1 MAATIQVLTALG
13 AVAAAIVLGGMIGF
27 AGLAARLILI
37 HLPDE
42 TSKPLMR
49 QMYPVYNKF
58 MLGAA
63 VVAAL
68 LLLPTGRYID
78 AGLMALV
85 AIGFGFANWW
95 FLPQANHLADTRS
108 PDVPQS
114 EVAFMSIQMRAARLG
129 LLKLGL
135 TIAVV
140 TRLAL

>member
-1 MAATIQVLTALG
+1 MAVAVQVLTVLG
-13 AVAAAIVLGGMIGF
+13 AIAAALVLGGMIGF
-27 AGLAARLILI
+27 AGLAARLILK

-42 TSKPLMR
+42 TSKPLLR
-49 QMYPVYNKF
+49 QMFPAYNKF
-58 MLGAA
+58 MLGVA

-95 FLPQANHLADTRS
+95 FLPQANHLQDTRS
-108 PDVPQS
+108 PDVPES

-129 LLKLGL
+129 LLQLGL
-135 TIAVV
+135 TVAVV
-140 TRLAL
+140 TRLVL